1 MNRFPIPHDALVFV
15 GDGQRALFLR
25 NAGDSTLPNL
35 TTERVLTDANLPTHE
50 QGTDRPGRV
59 FKRAGTNLRSGV
71 DTTDW
76 HELEK
81 ERFAKRVASALEHM
95 VRTRKGQSDHNRCPA
110 AHARGIAQRPSC
122 RREKPDRR
130 RNRQGPDQAPDR
142 GDRETSRR
150 VTGKHIVRR
159 SRS

>member
-1 MNRFPIPHDALVFV
+1 MFV

-71 DTTDW
+71 DATDW

-95 VRTRKGQSDHNRCPA
+95 VR
-110 AHARGIAQRPSC
+110 
-122 RREKPDRR
+122 REKVKAIIIVAPPRTLAEL
-130 RNRQGPDQAPDR
+130 RNALHADVK
-142 GDRETSRR
+142 SR
-150 VTGKHIVRR
+150 VVAEIDKDLTKLPIGEIEKHLVG
-159 SRS
+159 